1 MVFSSGVGRRD
12 ELHTYGFGLLREI
25 VKDPLAIPL
34 LEVVLP
40 PVGVFLPVGEHGVDQ
55 SGQLVGACPC
65 APQPSDRSR
74 WSIGRLRSYPVKD
87 GLRCGEWIQPSKLCV
102 SNQPQATF
110 DFSSSAVQR
119 LPSVAPGSWVH
130 SAWYEAV
137 IGSPSSTAASMT
149 GIKKAA
155 VIQCGRPLVAPPARG
170 RMSAA
175 RRVELTLPTQ
185 SSQCLHEKAD
195 TNV

>member
-119 LPSVAPGSWVH
+119 LLSIDHGVATVCFSTRSCLLRAACPAVELFRSRREAKVFSARRCASGQEHRQGAVDLDLDASVADGQH
-130 SAWYEAV
+130 SQRSV
-137 IGSPSSTAASMT
+137 RT
-149 GIKKAA
+149 G
-155 VIQCGRPLVAPPARG
+155 
-170 RMSAA
+170 
-175 RRVELTLPTQ
+175 
-185 SSQCLHEKAD
+185 
-195 TNV
+195 